1 MIDGALQQT
10 LQTVVQN
17 TKAGASVWT
26 TFRWLGNLVYGL
38 AWVVAL
44 PTELVLN
51 RRMGRRYTGILP
63 VGLSLVLITAVLG
76 VFTGFGSQISRAVGG
91 GSRPPAA
98 FMPPGVPPTVAAA
111 SAGSGGSWTLLGL
124 FVVLTVTMVFR
135 HRLANWWRFRSTDQ
149 VHSFSNG
156 VPFWLHPPQVLTGWL
171 PATSAAPGA
180 ELTAASPAVRI
191 PKQASLL
198 NASVLAALAGE
209 LRNRLITESR
219 AVLSDWR
226 QGQAPTGTLA
236 WIAATVVHPVL
247 VFLLGLL
254 VIGWNFPLGLYVAA
268 AAIAIFLKARVQ
280 KAIVVESVYD
290 LFDARIE
297 QEFTRAL
304 AEPVRLD
311 AVERTGFAV
320 PGLARMVATAAPSPM
335 VEVKPELAPEF
346 AVLVATNGSS
356 PPSPTQ

>member
-1 MIDGALQQT
+1 
-10 LQTVVQN
+10 
-17 TKAGASVWT
+17 
-26 TFRWLGNLVYGL
+26 
-38 AWVVAL
+38 
-44 PTELVLN
+44 
-51 RRMGRRYTGILP
+51 
-63 VGLSLVLITAVLG
+63 
-76 VFTGFGSQISRAVGG
+76 
-91 GSRPPAA
+91 
-98 FMPPGVPPTVAAA
+98 
-111 SAGSGGSWTLLGL
+111 
-124 FVVLTVTMVFR
+124 VFR

-171 PATSAAPGA
+171 PATAAAPGVGLA
-180 ELTAASPAVRI
+180 EPRPAARMGKGVSPM
-191 PKQASLL
+191 
-198 NASVLAALAGE
+198 NAAVLAALAGE
-209 LRNRLITESR
+209 LRDRLITEGR

-254 VIGWNFPLGLYVAA
+254 VIGWSFPLGLYVAA
-268 AAIAIFLKARVQ
+268 AASAIFIKARVQ

-320 PGLARMVATAAPSPM
+320 PGLARMVAGAAPSASI
-335 VEVKPELAPEF
+335 EAKPSLAPEL

-356 PPSPTQ
+356 PPSPTP